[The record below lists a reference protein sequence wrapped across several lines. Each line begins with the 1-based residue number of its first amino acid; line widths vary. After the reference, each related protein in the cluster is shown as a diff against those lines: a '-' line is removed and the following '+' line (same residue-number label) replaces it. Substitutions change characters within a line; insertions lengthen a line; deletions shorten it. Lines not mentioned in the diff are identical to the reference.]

1 MEILLGLLTLAV
13 VVAAYAM
20 QRHAGDGDALND
32 EEDAGDAD

>member
-1 MEILLGLLTLAV
+1 MEILVGLLTLAV
-13 VVAAYAM
+13 VVAVYVV